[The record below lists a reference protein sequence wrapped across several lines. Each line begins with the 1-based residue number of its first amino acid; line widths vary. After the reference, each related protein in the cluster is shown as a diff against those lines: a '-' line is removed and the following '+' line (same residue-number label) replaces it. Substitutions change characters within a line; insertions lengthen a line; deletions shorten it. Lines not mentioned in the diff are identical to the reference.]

1 MGLKLNRSSKEPMS
15 EINVTP
21 FVDVML
27 VLLII
32 FMVTAPIVNH
42 VIQVELPQDSY
53 NKDVMKPL
61 QEPLK
66 LVIDKFGILYI
77 GKTRIGDSVEEEN
90 QTILKDKVT
99 QWISGKKQPW
109 LVDVEADEK
118 GPDEQADTLAL
129 DIDYIKALKIK
140 EANLRRELKKIVEQK
155 KLLKKRLINSL

>member
-1 MGLKLNRSSKEPMS
+1 MGGSWEENEPLS

-21 FVDVML
+21 FVDVLL

-42 VIQVELPQDSY
+42 VIQVDLPQDSY

-66 LVIDKFGILYI
+66 LVIDKSGILYI
-77 GKTRIGDSVEEEN
+77 GKTRIGDSAEEES
-90 QTILKDKVT
+90 QIVMKDRVT
-99 QWISGKKQPW
+99 QWIRGKKQPW

-118 GPDEQADTLAL
+118 VDYGSIVPVIARLKEL
-129 DIDYIKALKIK
+129 DVSM
-140 EANLRRELKKIVEQK
+140 NLVIRPKPK
-155 KLLKKRLINSL
+155 

>member
-1 MGLKLNRSSKEPMS
+1 MGGSWEENEPLS

-21 FVDVML
+21 FVDVLL

-42 VIQVELPQDSY
+42 VIQVDLPQDSY

-66 LVIDKFGILYI
+66 LVIDKSGILYI
-77 GKTRIGDSVEEEN
+77 GKTRIGDSSEEES
-90 QTILKDKVT
+90 QIVLKDRVL
-99 QWISGKKQPW
+99 QWTRGKKQPW

-118 GPDEQADTLAL
+118 VDYGSIVPVIARLKEL
-129 DIDYIKALKIK
+129 DVSM
-140 EANLRRELKKIVEQK
+140 NLVIRPKPK
-155 KLLKKRLINSL
+155 

>member
-1 MGLKLNRSSKEPMS
+1 MGGSWEENEPLS

-21 FVDVML
+21 FVDVLL

-42 VIQVELPQDSY
+42 VIQVDLPEDSY

-66 LVIDKFGILYI
+66 LVIDKSGVLYI
-77 GKTRIGDSVEEEN
+77 GKTRIGDSAEEES
-90 QTILKDKVT
+90 QIVLKDRVT
-99 QWISGKKQPW
+99 QWTKGMKQPW

-118 GPDEQADTLAL
+118 VDYGSIVPVIARLKEL
-129 DIDYIKALKIK
+129 DVSM
-140 EANLRRELKKIVEQK
+140 NLVIRPKPK
-155 KLLKKRLINSL
+155 

>member
-1 MGLKLNRSSKEPMS
+1 MGGSWEENEPLS

-21 FVDVML
+21 FVDVLL

-42 VIQVELPQDSY
+42 VIQVDLPQDSY

-66 LVIDKFGILYI
+66 LVIDKSGILYI
-77 GKTRIGDSVEEEN
+77 GKTRIGDSVEEES
-90 QTILKDKVT
+90 QIVLKDRVT
-99 QWISGKKQPW
+99 QWTRGKKQPW

-118 GPDEQADTLAL
+118 VDYGAIVPVIARLKEL
-129 DIDYIKALKIK
+129 DVSM
-140 EANLRRELKKIVEQK
+140 NLVIRPKPK
-155 KLLKKRLINSL
+155 

>member
-1 MGLKLNRSSKEPMS
+1 MGGSWEENEPLS

-21 FVDVML
+21 FVDVLL

-42 VIQVELPQDSY
+42 VIQVDLPQDSY

-66 LVIDKFGILYI
+66 LVIDKSGILYI
-77 GKTRIGDSVEEEN
+77 GKTRIGDSAEEES
-90 QTILKDKVT
+90 QIVLKDRVT
-99 QWISGKKQPW
+99 QWIRGKKKPW

-118 GPDEQADTLAL
+118 VDYGSIVPVIARLKEL
-129 DIDYIKALKIK
+129 DVSM
-140 EANLRRELKKIVEQK
+140 NLVIRPKPK
-155 KLLKKRLINSL
+155 

>member
-1 MGLKLNRSSKEPMS
+1 MGGSWEENEPLS

-21 FVDVML
+21 FVDVLL

-42 VIQVELPQDSY
+42 VIQVDLPQDSY

-66 LVIDKFGILYI
+66 LVIDKSGILYI
-77 GKTRIGDSVEEEN
+77 GKTRIGDSTEDES
-90 QTILKDKVT
+90 QIILKDRVT
-99 QWISGKKQPW
+99 QWTRGRKQPW

-118 GPDEQADTLAL
+118 VDYGSIVPVIARLKEL
-129 DIDYIKALKIK
+129 DVSM
-140 EANLRRELKKIVEQK
+140 NLVIRPKPK
-155 KLLKKRLINSL
+155 

>member
-1 MGLKLNRSSKEPMS
+1 MGGSWEENEPLS

-21 FVDVML
+21 FVDVLL

-42 VIQVELPQDSY
+42 VIQVDLPQDSY

-66 LVIDKFGILYI
+66 LVIDKSGILYI
-77 GKTRIGDSVEEEN
+77 GKTRIGDSAEEES
-90 QTILKDKVT
+90 QIVLKDRVT
-99 QWISGKKQPW
+99 QWVRGKKQPW

-118 GPDEQADTLAL
+118 VDYGSIVPVIARLKEL
-129 DIDYIKALKIK
+129 DVSM
-140 EANLRRELKKIVEQK
+140 NLVIRPKPK
-155 KLLKKRLINSL
+155 

>member
-1 MGLKLNRSSKEPMS
+1 MGGSWEENEPLS

-21 FVDVML
+21 FVDVLL

-42 VIQVELPQDSY
+42 VIQVDLPQDSY

-66 LVIDKFGILYI
+66 LVIDKSGILYI
-77 GKTRIGDSVEEEN
+77 GKTRIGDSVEEES
-90 QTILKDKVT
+90 QIVLKDRVM
-99 QWISGKKQPW
+99 QWIKGKKQPW

-118 GPDEQADTLAL
+118 VDYGSIVPVIARLKEL
-129 DIDYIKALKIK
+129 DVSM
-140 EANLRRELKKIVEQK
+140 NLVIRPKPQ
-155 KLLKKRLINSL
+155 

>member
-1 MGLKLNRSSKEPMS
+1 MGGSWEENEPLS

-21 FVDVML
+21 FVDVLL

-42 VIQVELPQDSY
+42 VIQVDLPQDSY

-66 LVIDKFGILYI
+66 LVIDKSGVLYI
-77 GKTRIGDSVEEEN
+77 GKTRIGDSTEEES
-90 QTILKDKVT
+90 QIVLKDRVQ
-99 QWISGKKQPW
+99 QWTREKKQPW

-118 GPDEQADTLAL
+118 VDYGSIVPVIARLKEL
-129 DIDYIKALKIK
+129 DVSM
-140 EANLRRELKKIVEQK
+140 NLVIRPKPK
-155 KLLKKRLINSL
+155 

>member
-1 MGLKLNRSSKEPMS
+1 MGGSWEENEPLS

-21 FVDVML
+21 FVDVLL

-42 VIQVELPQDSY
+42 VIQVDLPQDSY

-66 LVIDKFGILYI
+66 LVIDKSGILYI
-77 GKTRIGDSVEEEN
+77 GKTRIGDSTEDES
-90 QTILKDKVT
+90 QIILKDRVT
-99 QWISGKKQPW
+99 QWTRGRKQPW

-118 GPDEQADTLAL
+118 VDYGSIVPVIARLKEL
-129 DIDYIKALKIK
+129 DVSM
-140 EANLRRELKKIVEQK
+140 NLVIHPKPK
-155 KLLKKRLINSL
+155 

>member
-1 MGLKLNRSSKEPMS
+1 MVGSWEENEPLS

-21 FVDVML
+21 FVDVLL

-42 VIQVELPQDSY
+42 VIQVDLPQDSY

-66 LVIDKFGILYI
+66 LVIDKSGILYI
-77 GKTRIGDSVEEEN
+77 GKTRIGDSAEEAT
-90 QTILKDKVT
+90 QIVLKDRVT
-99 QWISGKKQPW
+99 QWIRGKKQPW

-118 GPDEQADTLAL
+118 VDYGSIVPVIARLKEL
-129 DIDYIKALKIK
+129 DVSM
-140 EANLRRELKKIVEQK
+140 NLVIRPKPK
-155 KLLKKRLINSL
+155 

>member
-1 MGLKLNRSSKEPMS
+1 MGGSWEENEPLS

-21 FVDVML
+21 FVDVLL

-42 VIQVELPQDSY
+42 VIQVDLPQDSY

-66 LVIDKFGILYI
+66 LVIDKSGILYI
-77 GKTRIGDSVEEEN
+77 GKTRIGDSAEEES
-90 QTILKDKVT
+90 QIVLKDRVM
-99 QWISGKKQPW
+99 QWIGGKKQPW

-118 GPDEQADTLAL
+118 V
-129 DIDYIKALKIK
+129 DYGSIVPVIARLK
-140 EANLRRELKKIVEQK
+140 
-155 KLLKKRLINSL
+155 

>member
-1 MGLKLNRSSKEPMS
+1 MGGSWEENEPLS

-21 FVDVML
+21 FVDVLL

-42 VIQVELPQDSY
+42 VIQVDLPQDSY

-66 LVIDKFGILYI
+66 LVIDKSGILYI
-77 GKTRIGDSVEEEN
+77 GKTRIGDSTEEEN
-90 QTILKDKVT
+90 QIVLKDRVT
-99 QWISGKKQPW
+99 QWISGRKQPW

-118 GPDEQADTLAL
+118 VDYGSIVPVIARLKEL
-129 DIDYIKALKIK
+129 DVSM
-140 EANLRRELKKIVEQK
+140 NLVIRPKPK
-155 KLLKKRLINSL
+155 

>member
-1 MGLKLNRSSKEPMS
+1 MGGSWEENEPLS

-21 FVDVML
+21 FVDVLL

-42 VIQVELPQDSY
+42 VIHVDLPQDSY

-66 LVIDKFGILYI
+66 LVIDKSGVLYI
-77 GKTRIGDSVEEEN
+77 GKTRIGDSAEEES
-90 QTILKDKVT
+90 QIVLKDRVQ
-99 QWISGKKQPW
+99 QWTRGKKQHW

-118 GPDEQADTLAL
+118 VDYGSIVPVIARLKEL
-129 DIDYIKALKIK
+129 DVSM
-140 EANLRRELKKIVEQK
+140 NLVIRPKPK
-155 KLLKKRLINSL
+155 

>member
-1 MGLKLNRSSKEPMS
+1 MGGSWEENEPLS

-21 FVDVML
+21 FVDVLL

-42 VIQVELPQDSY
+42 VIQVDLPQDSY

-66 LVIDKFGILYI
+66 LVIDKSGILYI
-77 GKTRIGDSVEEEN
+77 GKTRIGDSAEEESQN
-90 QTILKDKVT
+90 VLKDRIT
-99 QWISGKKQPW
+99 QWTRGRKQPW

-118 GPDEQADTLAL
+118 VDYGAIVPVIARLKEL
-129 DIDYIKALKIK
+129 DVSM
-140 EANLRRELKKIVEQK
+140 NLVIRPKPK
-155 KLLKKRLINSL
+155 

>member
-1 MGLKLNRSSKEPMS
+1 MRGSWEENEPLS

-21 FVDVML
+21 FVDVLL

-42 VIQVELPQDSY
+42 VIQVDLPEDSY

-66 LVIDKFGILYI
+66 LVIDKSGVLYI
-77 GKTRIGDSVEEEN
+77 GKTRIGDSAEEES
-90 QTILKDKVT
+90 QIVLKDRVQ
-99 QWISGKKQPW
+99 QWTRGKKQPW

-118 GPDEQADTLAL
+118 VDYGSIVPVIARLKEL
-129 DIDYIKALKIK
+129 DVSM
-140 EANLRRELKKIVEQK
+140 NLVIRPKPK
-155 KLLKKRLINSL
+155 

>member
-1 MGLKLNRSSKEPMS
+1 MGGSWEENEPLS

-21 FVDVML
+21 FVDVLL

-42 VIQVELPQDSY
+42 VIQVDLPQDSY

-66 LVIDKFGILYI
+66 LVIDKSGILYI
-77 GKTRIGDSVEEEN
+77 GKTRIGDSAEEES
-90 QTILKDKVT
+90 QIVLKDRVT
-99 QWISGKKQPW
+99 QWTMGRKQPW

-118 GPDEQADTLAL
+118 VDYGSIVPVIARLKEL
-129 DIDYIKALKIK
+129 DVSM
-140 EANLRRELKKIVEQK
+140 NLVIRPKPK
-155 KLLKKRLINSL
+155 

>member
-1 MGLKLNRSSKEPMS
+1 MGGSWEENEPLS

-21 FVDVML
+21 FVDVLL

-42 VIQVELPQDSY
+42 VIQVDLPQDSY

-66 LVIDKFGILYI
+66 LVIDKSGILYI
-77 GKTRIGDSVEEEN
+77 GKTRIGDSEEEES
-90 QTILKDKVT
+90 QIVLKDRVT
-99 QWISGKKQPW
+99 QWTRGKKQPW

-118 GPDEQADTLAL
+118 VDYGSIVPVIARLKEL
-129 DIDYIKALKIK
+129 DVSM
-140 EANLRRELKKIVEQK
+140 NLVIRPKPK
-155 KLLKKRLINSL
+155 

>member
-1 MGLKLNRSSKEPMS
+1 MGGSWEENEPLS

-21 FVDVML
+21 FVDVLL

-42 VIQVELPQDSY
+42 VIQVDLPQDSY

-66 LVIDKFGILYI
+66 LVIDKSGILYI
-77 GKTRIGDSVEEEN
+77 GKTRIGDSTEEES
-90 QTILKDKVT
+90 QIVMRDRVT
-99 QWISGKKQPW
+99 QWTRGRKQPW

-118 GPDEQADTLAL
+118 VDYGSIVPVIARLKEL
-129 DIDYIKALKIK
+129 DVSM
-140 EANLRRELKKIVEQK
+140 NLVIRPKPK
-155 KLLKKRLINSL
+155 

>member
-1 MGLKLNRSSKEPMS
+1 MGGSWGENEPLS

-21 FVDVML
+21 FVDVLL

-42 VIQVELPQDSY
+42 VIQVDLPQDSY

-66 LVIDKFGILYI
+66 LVIDKSGILYI
-77 GKTRIGDSVEEEN
+77 GKTRIGDSSEEES
-90 QTILKDKVT
+90 QIVLKDRVT
-99 QWISGKKQPW
+99 QWIRGKKQPW

-118 GPDEQADTLAL
+118 VDYGSIVPVIARLKEL
-129 DIDYIKALKIK
+129 DVSM
-140 EANLRRELKKIVEQK
+140 NLVIMPKPK
-155 KLLKKRLINSL
+155 

>member
-1 MGLKLNRSSKEPMS
+1 MGGSWEENEPLS

-21 FVDVML
+21 FVDVLL

-42 VIQVELPQDSY
+42 VIQVDLPQDSY

-66 LVIDKFGILYI
+66 LVIDKSGILYI
-77 GKTRIGDSVEEEN
+77 GKTRIGDSVEEES
-90 QTILKDKVT
+90 QIVLKDRVM
-99 QWISGKKQPW
+99 QWIRGKKKPW

-118 GPDEQADTLAL
+118 VDYGSIVPVIARLKEL
-129 DIDYIKALKIK
+129 DVSM
-140 EANLRRELKKIVEQK
+140 NLVIRPKPQ
-155 KLLKKRLINSL
+155 